1 MSTLELRYSISALL
15 EQTDDTE
22 LMQSILVLLRKSL
35 ALPAPGIAAYEA
47 DGTPITEDELV
58 ASILGA
64 SVEMRTGKKIA
75 LADLKQELLAE

>member
-64 SVEMRTGKKIA
+64 SVEMRAGKKIA